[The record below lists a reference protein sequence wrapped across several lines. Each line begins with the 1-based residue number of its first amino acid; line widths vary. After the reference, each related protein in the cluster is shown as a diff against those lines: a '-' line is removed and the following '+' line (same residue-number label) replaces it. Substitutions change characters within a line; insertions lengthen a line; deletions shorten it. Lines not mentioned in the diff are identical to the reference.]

1 MSFLSLMVKNPFRN
15 RTRAALA
22 IVGIAI
28 GIATI
33 VVLGMITG
41 GLQSATTS
49 TLKAG
54 AAEITVT
61 PIGSSGFGAVGGT
74 LNESLAT
81 SLQNITGVSSTA
93 GILQLSSNITGAS
106 NSSSSGFGEGLL
118 INGINSNELSLE
130 GIDSINGFFFYKWKL
145 K

>member
-1 MSFLSLMVKNPFRN
+1 MSFTGLIIKNPFRN

-49 TLKAG
+49 TLK
-54 AAEITVT
+54 
-61 PIGSSGFGAVGGT
+61 SG
-74 LNESLAT
+74 
-81 SLQNITGVSSTA
+81 
-93 GILQLSSNITGAS
+93 
-106 NSSSSGFGEGLL
+106 
-118 INGINSNELSLE
+118 
-130 GIDSINGFFFYKWKL
+130 
-145 K
+145 